1 MAIILQP
8 SLFSWKDVDSLG
20 DLERL
25 KLVIEN
31 FPDEDLVRLLER
43 KRKRGRNDYPVRAVW
58 NSLLA
63 GVIFQHKSI
72 ESLRRE
78 LLRNAQL
85 RQLCGFD
92 VVPGLAIVP
101 SSWAFSR
108 FLKIIFR
115 YQTEIDAMF
124 AGLVDSLSEILPGF
138 FKRLAIDSKAI
149 SSHAVSHKSPDPML
163 QHDGRRDLDADFGKK
178 SYKGI
183 NEDGTAWE
191 KIKTWFGYKIHLLVD
206 ADYELPVAYSVTKAS
221 THDAPEGHNL
231 LDKVSKNQPQVLM
244 NCDYLM
250 GDRGYDDTKLI
261 AKLWD
266 EYQIRPIIDIRN
278 MWKDSES
285 SRLFPGETNVTF
297 DFKGEVTCH
306 CPKSGDERK
315 MAFGGF
321 EKDRSTLKYV
331 CPVQAYGA
339 SCLGCTDCPIKHSI
353 RINMSTDRRVF
364 TPVARSTYKWKD
376 LYKARTSVERVNSRL
391 DVSFGFE
398 EHYIRGMKKMKFR
411 CGLALCV
418 MLAMALGRARQGQM
432 KLIRSLVQTRA
443 A

>member
-1 MAIILQP
+1 
-8 SLFSWKDVDSLG
+8 
-20 DLERL
+20 
-25 KLVIEN
+25 
-31 FPDEDLVRLLER
+31 
-43 KRKRGRNDYPVRAVW
+43 
-58 NSLLA
+58 
-63 GVIFQHKSI
+63 
-72 ESLRRE
+72 
-78 LLRNAQL
+78 
-85 RQLCGFD
+85 
-92 VVPGLAIVP
+92 
-101 SSWAFSR
+101 
-108 FLKIIFR
+108 
-115 YQTEIDAMF
+115 
-124 AGLVDSLSEILPGF
+124 
-138 FKRLAIDSKAI
+138 
-149 SSHAVSHKSPDPML
+149 ML

-266 EYQIRPIIDIRN
+266 EYQIRPIID
-278 MWKDSES
+278 
-285 SRLFPGETNVTF
+285 
-297 DFKGEVTCH
+297 
-306 CPKSGDERK
+306 
-315 MAFGGF
+315 
-321 EKDRSTLKYV
+321 
-331 CPVQAYGA
+331 
-339 SCLGCTDCPIKHSI
+339 
-353 RINMSTDRRVF
+353 
-364 TPVARSTYKWKD
+364 
-376 LYKARTSVERVNSRL
+376 
-391 DVSFGFE
+391 
-398 EHYIRGMKKMKFR
+398 GMKKMKFR